1 MRGATILILCLILL
15 SPLTPAASEVTE
27 PPGLRVGVSVSRLF
41 GDTKYELNAL
51 AEDPSEPGTLVDI
64 RSELTFPLDVTLLG
78 LTVSWAREMAASRRW
93 ALAAGIHTNVNDPSN
108 KMTDEDWVGGRQYSF
123 TESNAELEML
133 LLTADVY
140 YRIRK
145 GQRTDLSLFFH
156 FDYQR
161 IEQHMVGFEGWR
173 GSLFSDQRF
182 PVSGSA
188 PVIDYEVEYLSPQLG
203 AAGDYRFT
211 DSYRLAFQ
219 VSAGVVYASD
229 TDDHLLRGRI
239 SEGNGWGLGLNS
251 SVALDLLPGFVPWGW
266 LSASLTGE
274 LRFFHA
280 EGNVDQRWYRD
291 EDLPAGTEILDIPYQ
306 LESLQAQIGVSV
318 GISF

>member
-1 MRGATILILCLILL
+1 
-15 SPLTPAASEVTE
+15 
-27 PPGLRVGVSVSRLF
+27 
-41 GDTKYELNAL
+41 
-51 AEDPSEPGTLVDI
+51 
-64 RSELTFPLDVTLLG
+64 
-78 LTVSWAREMAASRRW
+78 
-93 ALAAGIHTNVNDPSN
+93 
-108 KMTDEDWVGGRQYSF
+108 
-123 TESNAELEML
+123 
-133 LLTADVY
+133 
-140 YRIRK
+140 
-145 GQRTDLSLFFH
+145 
-156 FDYQR
+156 
-161 IEQHMVGFEGWR
+161 MVGFEGWR